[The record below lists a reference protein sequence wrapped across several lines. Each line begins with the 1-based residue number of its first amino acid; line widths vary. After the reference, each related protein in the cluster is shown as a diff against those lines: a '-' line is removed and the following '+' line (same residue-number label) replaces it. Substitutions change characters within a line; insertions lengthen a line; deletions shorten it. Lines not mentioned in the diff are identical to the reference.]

1 MLSGQCEPQIHPHG
15 DSLVGEPL
23 GLAARKGLEPS
34 TSVPESGLA
43 EGSDVLLLAH
53 NVTKNPLG
61 YAWFRGETVDHS
73 QLITSYR
80 VDINVTTNGPTHSGR
95 EALYPNGTLLIQS
108 VTQKDTGSYTLLVTK
123 DDLQTERQTGHL
135 HILRECFLS
144 DLGVLGEVNSVH
156 TRRTD

>member
-1 MLSGQCEPQIHPHG
+1 MPPR
-15 DSLVGEPL
+15 
-23 GLAARKGLEPS
+23 A
-34 TSVPESGLA
+34 A

-108 VTQKDTGSYTLLVTK
+108 VTQKDTGSYMLLVTK
-123 DDLQTERQTGHL
+123 NDLRTERQTGHL
-135 HILRECFLS
+135 HVYRECLLS
-144 DLGVLGEVNSVH
+144 DLGVLGGEFCSDRPGWRLHPPQIVSRVGV
-156 TRRTD
+156 